1 MLATVPLETSPAR
14 YADSAALP
22 WRDVPILINSFN
34 RLSCLRRLVS
44 WLTAAGHH
52 RIYIIDNGSTYAPLQ
67 GFLAGVEDEG
77 SARVVHLDRN
87 VGHLAI
93 WHEGLLGRL
102 GIDTEYVYTD
112 PDVVP
117 AACCPDDVVARLQAV
132 LTDNPD
138 VAVAGLG
145 LRLDDLP
152 ECYRFRSEAIAWESQ
167 FWLAP
172 AASGLFHSQID
183 TTFALYRP
191 GSGHCL
197 GRAALRTGWPCLAA
211 HTSWYADDGAP
222 SEEDLWYAQAAAGT
236 SHWAIA
242 KLPEWLAAAARLRRA
257 GAPCLVSLTPP
268 GVVLPGYRPLDAIGA
283 EPFSADGAYVLDSL
297 AHLRADPDLRSR
309 LRWSL
314 KGKGRLVIHE
324 RGVGL
329 AEAGA
334 ILRGEAP
341 WLAHWRLRRVV
352 ASGGWTAAEL
362 MASRSGTRLDDLMLH
377 LEPRP
382 AGRCEHDLAEV
393 EFHSDGIDHWP
404 GFAAV

>member
-1 MLATVPLETSPAR
+1 MHATAHLETSPPR
-14 YADSAALP
+14 FADIALH

-34 RLSCLRRLVS
+34 RLSCLRRLIH
-44 WLTAAGHH
+44 WLMAAGYH
-52 RIYIIDNGSTYAPLQ
+52 RIYVIDNNSSYAPLQ
-67 GFLAGVEDEG
+67 GFLTELEEDG
-77 SARVVHLDRN
+77 SARVVRLDRN

-93 WHEGLLGRL
+93 WREDLLARL

-117 AACCPDDVVARLQAV
+117 AACCPGDVVARLQAV
-132 LTDNPD
+132 LADNPE

-152 ECYRFRSEAIAWESQ
+152 GCYRYRSEAIAWESQ

-197 GRAALRTGWPCLAA
+197 GRAAIRTGWPCVAA

-236 SHWAIA
+236 SHWAVP
-242 KLPEWLAAAARLRRA
+242 KLPEWLAAAAQQRLASSPRLI
-257 GAPCLVSLTPP
+257 GVTPP
-268 GVVLPGYRPLDAIGA
+268 GVALPGYRPLDCAGA

-297 AHLRADPDLRSR
+297 ARLRADPVLRSR
-309 LRWSL
+309 LGWAL

-324 RGVGL
+324 RGVRL
-329 AEAGA
+329 AEAGT

-362 MASRSGTRLDDLMLH
+362 VAGRCEGRLDDLMLH

-382 AGRCEHDLAEV
+382 GGRYEHDLADV
-393 EFHSDGIDHWP
+393 EFHSDGIDRWP

>member
-1 MLATVPLETSPAR
+1 MQAAVHLEASSAR
-14 YADSAALP
+14 FADIALH

-34 RLSCLRRLVS
+34 RLSCLRGLIR
-44 WLTAAGHH
+44 WLMAAGHR
-52 RIYIIDNGSTYAPLQ
+52 RIYVIDNNSTYAPLRS
-67 GFLAGVEDEG
+67 FLAELEDDG
-77 SARVVHLDRN
+77 SARVVRLDRN
-87 VGHLAI
+87 VGHLAV
-93 WHEGLLGRL
+93 WREDLLARL

-117 AACCPDDVVARLQAV
+117 AACCPGDVVARLQAV
-132 LTDNPD
+132 LADNPE

-152 ECYRFRSEAIAWESQ
+152 RCYRFRSEAIAWERQ

-172 AASGLFHSQID
+172 AASGLFHAPID

-197 GRAALRTGWPCLAA
+197 GRPAIRTGWPCVAA

-236 SHWAIA
+236 SHWAIP
-242 KLPEWLAAAARLRRA
+242 KLPEWLEAAARQHLA
-257 GAPCLVSLTPP
+257 SAPRLISVTPP
-268 GVVLPGYRPLDAIGA
+268 GVVLPGYRSLEAAGA

-297 AHLRADPDLRSR
+297 SRLRADPALRGR
-309 LRWSL
+309 LGWAL

-324 RGVGL
+324 RGAGG

-341 WLAHWRLRRVV
+341 WLENWHLRRVV
-352 ASGGWTAAEL
+352 ASGGWTAEEL
-362 MASRSGTRLDDLMLH
+362 VAGRCEARLDDLMLH

-382 AGRCEHDLAEV
+382 AGRYEHDLARL
-393 EFHSDGIDHWP
+393 EFRSDGLDRWP
-404 GFAAV
+404 GFAPV